1 MSKPLMIY
9 GVTGYTGRL
18 VLQEALAR
26 GLRPILAGR
35 SAAAV
40 QSLAE
45 AHGLEARAFALDDPA
60 AVRAGLAGV
69 GAVLHCAGP
78 FLHTARP
85 MLEGCLASGA
95 HYLDITG
102 EIAVFEAMAAADAR
116 AKAAGISVLPGV
128 GFDVVP
134 TDCLAAHLKRRL
146 PSATALEL
154 AFSGGTGPS
163 HGTAATVIEGLGLGG
178 AVRRGGRITRV
189 PTAWRTR
196 TVEFADKARV
206 CVTIPWGDVSTAFH
220 STGIPDITT
229 YMATT
234 ASGLRSMRLMR
245 WLEPVLRTRALKD
258 FLLGRLKSRP
268 AGPSTAALER
278 TRSQVYGEAR
288 DAAGTVVRSRLTA
301 ATGYALTAMAGVR
314 AAERVL
320 AGGMPTGFLTPSKA
334 FGADFVLEIPGSV
347 REDLP

>member
-18 VLQEALAR
+18 VLQESLAR
-26 GLRPILAGR
+26 GLRPIVAGR

-40 QSLAE
+40 QAIAAPHELEVRAFPLDDAE
-45 AHGLEARAFALDDPA
+45 AARRGLE
-60 AVRAGLAGV
+60 GV

-78 FLHTARP
+78 FMHTAKP
-85 MLEGCLASGA
+85 MLEACLASGA

-102 EIAVFEAMAAADAR
+102 EIAVFEAMVAADAR
-116 AKAAGISVLPGV
+116 AKQAGITVLPGV

-146 PSATALEL
+146 PNATALEL

-178 AVRRGGRITRV
+178 AIRRGGRIKRV
-189 PTAWRTR
+189 PTAWQTR
-196 TVEFADKARV
+196 TIDFADKPRL
-206 CVTIPWGDVSTAFH
+206 CVTIPWGDISTAYQ

-234 ASGLRSMRLMR
+234 AGGLRSMRLMR
-245 WLEPVLRTRALKD
+245 LLEPVLRSRAVKD
-258 FLLGRLKSRP
+258 FLLARLKARP

-278 TRSQVYGEAR
+278 TKSQVYGEAR

-301 ATGYALTAMAGVR
+301 ATGYALTASAGVR

-320 AGGMPTGFLTPSKA
+320 AGETAPGFLTPSKA
-334 FGADFVLEIPGSV
+334 FGADFILDIPGSV

>member
-18 VLQEALAR
+18 VLQEALAC

-35 SAAAV
+35 SASAV
-40 QSLAE
+40 QELAATHE
-45 AHGLEARAFALDDPA
+45 LEARAFSLEDAE
-60 AVRAGLAGV
+60 AVRKGLEGV

-78 FLHTARP
+78 FMRTARP
-85 MLEGCLASGA
+85 MLDGCLATGA

-102 EIAVFEAMAAADAR
+102 EIAVFEAMVAADAR
-116 AKAAGISVLPGV
+116 AKQAGITVLPGV

-146 PSATALEL
+146 PTATSLEL

-163 HGTAATVIEGLGLGG
+163 HGTAATVVEGLGLGG
-178 AVRRGGRITRV
+178 AIRRGGRIKGV

-196 TVEFADKARV
+196 TIEFADKSRL
-206 CVTIPWGDVSTAFH
+206 CVTIPWGDISTAYQ

-229 YMATT
+229 YMSTT
-234 ASGLRSMRLMR
+234 PSGLRSMRVMR
-245 WLEPVLRTRALKD
+245 LLEPVLRSRTVKD
-258 FLLGRLKSRP
+258 FLLKRLKARP
-268 AGPSTAALER
+268 AGPSASALER
-278 TRSQVYGEAR
+278 TKSQVYGEAR

-301 ATGYALTAMAGVR
+301 ATGYTLTAMAGVR
-314 AAERVL
+314 AAARVL
-320 AGGMPTGFLTPSKA
+320 AGETPAGFLTPSKA
-334 FGADFVLEIPGSV
+334 FGADFILDIPGTV

>member
-1 MSKPLMIY
+1 MTKPLLIY

-18 VLQEALAR
+18 VLEEALAR
-26 GLRPILAGR
+26 GLRPILSGR
-35 SAAAV
+35 SAGPVLELAAR
-40 QSLAE
+40 
-45 AHGLEARAFALDDPA
+45 HGLEARPASLEDAASLERALH
-60 AVRAGLAGV
+60 GV

-78 FLHTARP
+78 FMHTAKP
-85 MLEGCLASGA
+85 MLEACLATGA

-102 EIAVFEAMAAADAR
+102 EIGVFEAMAAAHDR
-116 AKAAGISVLPGV
+116 AVRAGITVIPGV

-134 TDCLAAHLKRRL
+134 TDCLAAHLSRRL
-146 PSATALEL
+146 PGATSLDL

-178 AVRRGGRITRV
+178 AVRREGRIRRV
-189 PTAWRTR
+189 PTAWKSRTIA
-196 TVEFADKARV
+196 FADKPRL

-234 ASGLRSMRLMR
+234 ASGLRSMRVMR
-245 WLEPVLRTRALKD
+245 FFEPVLRARAVKD
-258 FLLGRLKSRP
+258 FLLARLKARP
-268 AGPSTAALER
+268 AGPSAASLER
-278 TRSQVYGEAR
+278 TKSQVWGEAT
-288 DAAGTVVRSRLTA
+288 DGSGASVRARLTA
-301 ATGYALTAMAGVR
+301 ATGYKLTAIASVR

-320 AGGMPTGFLTPSKA
+320 AGGIPSGFLTPSKA
-334 FGADFVLEIPGSV
+334 FGADFILEIPGST